1 MVFQQFNLFSNY
13 TVKQNIM
20 LAPVSIGVKNMR
32 KTKRYNFFV
41 PFVNK
46 CLTVFGDKINAVIDK
61 QNAKCVVKIE
71 KTKKELEPIHE
82 AFEATRTVTNV
93 AGKDVVSYDK
103 KLEKNDLALTAKIEK
118 YERKLSHRG
127 HVSKRENYRLNSR
140 RRRKSRRMR
149 KKTRCDF

>member
-1 MVFQQFNLFSNY
+1 MRR
-13 TVKQNIM
+13 
-20 LAPVSIGVKNMR
+20 KNR
-32 KTKRYNFFV
+32 E
-41 PFVNK
+41 
-46 CLTVFGDKINAVIDK
+46 D
-61 QNAKCVVKIE
+61 
-71 KTKKELEPIHE
+71 KKELEPIHE